1 MWWNLFSKRWFLTL
15 SFVKDEPVIDEVLF
29 EMLSFAHGMTMDPD
43 TLELAL
49 ECYTELL
56 DLLDFLI
63 IPEVQ
68 LRQAECLLQLV
79 RP

>member
-1 MWWNLFSKRWFLTL
+1 
-15 SFVKDEPVIDEVLF
+15 
-29 EMLSFAHGMTMDPD
+29 MDLE

-56 DLLDFLI
+56 DLLDFLS
-63 IPEVQ
+63 IPEAQ

>member
-1 MWWNLFSKRWFLTL
+1 
-15 SFVKDEPVIDEVLF
+15 
-29 EMLSFAHGMTMDPD
+29 MLSFAHGMTMDPD

-56 DLLDFLI
+56 DLLGFLI